1 MRPASQTPEAPVIV
15 NAEQKRS
22 LKMAE
27 KVLLVDDEK
36 DFLEVMAE
44 RMAARGIEVSTASSA
59 AEAIRLAEKE
69 SFDAIIVD
77 LMMPEMDG
85 IEALKLL
92 KKKKPETQVILLTGH
107 ATLEKGIEAMKLGA
121 VDFLEKP
128 ADMNQLTKKIKK
140 AHAHKMMVV
149 EKQIEEKMKKIMG
162 LKGW

>member
-1 MRPASQTPEAPVIV
+1 MV
-15 NAEQKRS
+15 
-22 LKMAE
+22 E

-59 AEAIRLAEKE
+59 TEAIRLAEKE

-92 KKKKPETQVILLTGH
+92 KKEKPETQVILLTGH

-128 ADMNQLTKKIKK
+128 ADMNQLT
-140 AHAHKMMVV
+140 
-149 EKQIEEKMKKIMG
+149 
-162 LKGW
+162 

>member
-1 MRPASQTPEAPVIV
+1 MYV
-15 NAEQKRS
+15 
-22 LKMAE
+22 
-27 KVLLVDDEK
+27 
-36 DFLEVMAE
+36 
-44 RMAARGIEVSTASSA
+44 
-59 AEAIRLAEKE
+59 
-69 SFDAIIVD
+69 
-77 LMMPEMDG
+77 

-140 AHAHKMMVV
+140 AHAQKMMVV

>member
-1 MRPASQTPEAPVIV
+1 
-15 NAEQKRS
+15 
-22 LKMAE
+22 MAE

-59 AEAIRLAEKE
+59 AEAIRLTEKE

-92 KKKKPETQVILLTGH
+92 KKEKPESQVILLTGH

-128 ADMNQLTKKIKK
+128 ADINQLTNKIKK
-140 AHAHKMMVV
+140 AHARKMMLVA
-149 EKQIEEKMKKIMG
+149 KQIEEKMKKIMG
-162 LKGW
+162 LKSW

>member
-1 MRPASQTPEAPVIV
+1 MRPASQTPEAAVIV

-22 LKMAE
+22 RKMAE

-59 AEAIRLAEKE
+59 AEAISLAEKE

-92 KKKKPETQVILLTGH
+92 KKKKPESQVILLTGH

-128 ADMNQLTKKIKK
+128 ADMSDLTKKIKK
-140 AHAHKMMVV
+140 AHARKMMVV
-149 EKQIEEKMKKIMG
+149 EKEIEEKMKKIMG

>member
-1 MRPASQTPEAPVIV
+1 MRPALQMPEAPVIV

-128 ADMNQLTKKIKK
+128 ADMNQLTQKIKK
-140 AHAHKMMVV
+140 AHAQKMMVV

>member
-1 MRPASQTPEAPVIV
+1 MV
-15 NAEQKRS
+15 
-22 LKMAE
+22 E

-59 AEAIRLAEKE
+59 TEAIRLAEKE

-107 ATLEKGIEAMKLGA
+107 ATLDRGHETRRGRLSGKASRHE
-121 VDFLEKP
+121 P
-128 ADMNQLTKKIKK
+128 ADKENQESPCPQNDGRRETDRRKN
-140 AHAHKMMVV
+140 
-149 EKQIEEKMKKIMG
+149 EENNGPKRLVDEG
-162 LKGW
+162 REVLR

>member
-1 MRPASQTPEAPVIV
+1 
-15 NAEQKRS
+15 
-22 LKMAE
+22 MAE

-128 ADMNQLTKKIKK
+128 ADMNQLTQKIKK
-140 AHAHKMMVV
+140 AHAQKMMVV

>member
-1 MRPASQTPEAPVIV
+1 MP
-15 NAEQKRS
+15 
-22 LKMAE
+22 E

-44 RMAARGIEVSTASSA
+44 RMANRGIDVSTAASA
-59 AEAIRLAEKE
+59 QEALQLAEKE

-85 IEALKLL
+85 LEALKLL
-92 KKKKPETQVILLTGH
+92 KEKKPESQVILLTGH

-128 ADMNQLTKKIKK
+128 ADMTQLTKKIKK
-140 AHAHKMMVV
+140 AHARKMIVV
-149 EKQIEEKMKKIMG
+149 EKQIEEKIKKIMNV
-162 LKGW
+162 KGW

>member
-1 MRPASQTPEAPVIV
+1 ME
-15 NAEQKRS
+15 
-22 LKMAE
+22 E

-44 RMAARGIEVSTASSA
+44 RMTARGIEVSTASSA

-92 KKKKPETQVILLTGH
+92 KKKTPETQVILLTGH